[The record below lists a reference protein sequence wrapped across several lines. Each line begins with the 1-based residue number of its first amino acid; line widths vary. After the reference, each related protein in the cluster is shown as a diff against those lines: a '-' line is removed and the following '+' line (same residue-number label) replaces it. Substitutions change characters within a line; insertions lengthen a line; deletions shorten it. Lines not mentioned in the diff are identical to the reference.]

1 VPELAITVDV
11 DVEGGLVEQDQIH
24 ADLDQNQPRHL
35 CKRRRACCTLGGRAA
50 ARRLWDQGSA
60 GAVKTWVPPRFEER
74 CADPLFDRSGAVST
88 PSWGRFT
95 AEYLALF
102 RDFRQFRAGNRK
114 GVFACGDGHPV
125 IVLPGFL
132 CCDPMTSHFRR
143 LLEGLGYPA
152 AGWGAGINLGPTAAS
167 LSAVEALLQQITDRY
182 GERASLVG
190 QSLGGVFARSLA
202 SHHPTR
208 IRRVITVCS
217 PFRLPTATRLEPI
230 YRLVS
235 PLHHGQVPYC
245 AVLLRLRR
253 FRQPRSIP
261 LQTASSH
268 GPAASTSPGRA
279 ARTSRS
285 PAPIRRCWKTPRPS
299 GSLPIGSL
307 GRQTRA
313 SPRPQR
319 HIDVFPVGDGAG
331 WTHDRGAPNSLTAA
345 STDAARAT

>member
-1 VPELAITVDV
+1 M
-11 DVEGGLVEQDQIH
+11 
-24 ADLDQNQPRHL
+24 
-35 CKRRRACCTLGGRAA
+35 
-50 ARRLWDQGSA
+50 
-60 GAVKTWVPPRFEER
+60 KTWVPPRFEER

-102 RDFRQFRAGNRK
+102 RDFRQFRAENRK

-132 CCDPMTSHFRR
+132 CYDPMTSHFRR

-167 LSAVEALLQQITDRY
+167 LSTVEALLQQITDRY

-230 YRLVS
+230 YRLLS
-235 PLHHGQVPYC
+235 PLHRGQD
-245 AVLLRLRR
+245 AVLA
-253 FRQPRSIP
+253 PR
-261 LQTASSH
+261 H
-268 GPAASTSPGRA
+268 RD
-279 ARTSRS
+279 
-285 PAPIRRCWKTPRPS
+285 
-299 GSLPIGSL
+299 SL
-307 GRQTRA
+307 G
-313 SPRPQR
+313 
-319 HIDVFPVGDGAG
+319 
-331 WTHDRGAPNSLTAA
+331 
-345 STDAARAT
+345 

>member
-1 VPELAITVDV
+1 
-11 DVEGGLVEQDQIH
+11 
-24 ADLDQNQPRHL
+24 
-35 CKRRRACCTLGGRAA
+35 
-50 ARRLWDQGSA
+50 
-60 GAVKTWVPPRFEER
+60 VKTWVPPRFEER
-74 CADPLFDRSGAVST
+74 CADPLFDRSGAVSM

-102 RDFRQFRAGNRK
+102 RDFRQFRAENRK
-114 GVFACGDGHPV
+114 GVFARGDGHPV

-217 PFRLPTATRLEPI
+217 PFRLPTATRLELI
-230 YRLVS
+230 YRLLS
-235 PLHHGQVPYC
+235 PLHRGQD
-245 AVLLRLRR
+245 AVLRGLAAQPPVPITAIYTVTDGVVAWTSCVDEPGPGRENVAIAGAHTTMLENPEAVRVITDRLAR
-253 FRQPRSIP
+253 PTNP
-261 LQTASSH
+261 
-268 GPAASTSPGRA
+268 GVTSPS
-279 ARTSRS
+279 T
-285 PAPIRRCWKTPRPS
+285 PHRR
-299 GSLPIGSL
+299 LPG
-307 GRQTRA
+307 G
-313 SPRPQR
+313 
-319 HIDVFPVGDGAG
+319 
-331 WTHDRGAPNSLTAA
+331 
-345 STDAARAT
+345 

>member
-1 VPELAITVDV
+1 V
-11 DVEGGLVEQDQIH
+11 
-24 ADLDQNQPRHL
+24 N
-35 CKRRRACCTLGGRAA
+35 
-50 ARRLWDQGSA
+50 
-60 GAVKTWVPPRFEER
+60 TWVPPRFEER
-74 CADPLFDRSGAVST
+74 CADPLFDRGGAVST

-102 RDFRQFRAGNRK
+102 REFRQFRAENRK

-230 YRLVS
+230 YRLLS
-235 PLHHGQVPYC
+235 PLHHGQD
-245 AVLLRLRR
+245 AVLRGLAAPPPVPTTAIYTVTDGVVAWTSCVDEPGRGRENVAIAGAHTTMLENPEAVRVITDRLAR
-253 FRQPRSIP
+253 
-261 LQTASSH
+261 
-268 GPAASTSPGRA
+268 PANPGVTSPS
-279 ARTSRS
+279 T
-285 PAPIRRCWKTPRPS
+285 PYRR
-299 GSLPIGSL
+299 LPG
-307 GRQTRA
+307 G
-313 SPRPQR
+313 
-319 HIDVFPVGDGAG
+319 
-331 WTHDRGAPNSLTAA
+331 
-345 STDAARAT
+345 

>member
-1 VPELAITVDV
+1 M
-11 DVEGGLVEQDQIH
+11 
-24 ADLDQNQPRHL
+24 N
-35 CKRRRACCTLGGRAA
+35 
-50 ARRLWDQGSA
+50 
-60 GAVKTWVPPRFEER
+60 TWVPPRFEER

-102 RDFRQFRAGNRK
+102 RDFRQFRAENRK
-114 GVFACGDGHPV
+114 GVFAGGDGHPV

-167 LSAVEALLQQITDRY
+167 LSVVEALLQQITDRY

-230 YRLVS
+230 YQLLS
-235 PLHHGQVPYC
+235 PLHRGQD
-245 AVLLRLRR
+245 AVLRGLAPPPPVPTTAIYTVTDGVVAWTSCVDEPGPGRENVAIAGAHTTMLENPEAVRVITDRLARPGNPGVTSPSTATSTSSR
-253 FRQPRSIP
+253 WMTAPAGRATPWGAELVDVRIYGREHDETGVVEVPRQPFG
-261 LQTASSH
+261 L
-268 GPAASTSPGRA
+268 
-279 ARTSRS
+279 
-285 PAPIRRCWKTPRPS
+285 
-299 GSLPIGSL
+299 
-307 GRQTRA
+307 
-313 SPRPQR
+313 
-319 HIDVFPVGDGAG
+319 D
-331 WTHDRGAPNSLTAA
+331 
-345 STDAARAT
+345 